1 MDTFL
6 SLIIP
11 TRDRPLALARLLETL
26 RPQRAAQPEL
36 RLEII
41 AVDDGSR
48 PQERRKVEELFETEG
63 AGLKLIRNETPL
75 GPGGARNRGVDAA
88 RGEVLAF
95 LDDDMVPEAGF
106 LADLVRIHRE
116 HPDILVLNGDLR
128 RYRRDIYSDFWFHY
142 YSARFNISG
151 PGLYQVPRL
160 ASGNLSIKRPLL
172 RSIFPLFD
180 SDLVAWE
187 DFDLALR
194 LRRAGVPIY
203 KTDKVIAFHDVHS
216 NLRDFL
222 GQKAWY
228 ALGKEQVLKKYG
240 PTVLAEEEPATVV
253 PRKLKFL
260 PLYAAQRLARWR
272 NRLVGLRAEG
282 KGKR

>member
-1 MDTFL
+1 MDMYL

-11 TRDRPLALARLLETL
+11 TRNRPLALARLLETL

-48 PQERRKVEELFETEG
+48 PEERRKVEELGEAQG
-63 AGLKLIRNETPL
+63 AGLKLIRNEIPL
-75 GPGGARNRGVDAA
+75 GPGGARNKGVDAA
-88 RGEVLAF
+88 RGKVLAF

-106 LADLVRIHRE
+106 LADLVNIHRE

-151 PGLYQVPRL
+151 TGLSRVMRV
-160 ASGNLSIKRPLL
+160 ASGNLSVKRPLL

-180 SDLVAWE
+180 PDLVAWE

-194 LRRAGVPIY
+194 LRRAGIPIY

-216 NLRDFL
+216 NLKDFL

-228 ALGKEQVLKKYG
+228 ARGKEQILKKHG
-240 PTVLAEEEPATVV
+240 PAAFLEGPPLPVV

-260 PLYAAQRLARWR
+260 PLYGAQRLARWR
-272 NRLVGLRAEG
+272 DRLFGPRAES